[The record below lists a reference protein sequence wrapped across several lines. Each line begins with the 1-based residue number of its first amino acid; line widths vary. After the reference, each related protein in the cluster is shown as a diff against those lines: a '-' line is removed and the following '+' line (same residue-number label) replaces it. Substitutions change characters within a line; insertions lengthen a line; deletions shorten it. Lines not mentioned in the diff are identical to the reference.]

1 MEFEHVVSFHEA
13 PWHYSLL
20 STSSSPVSLVH
31 ACALLAGARA
41 LSFRS
46 LLPCVS
52 LTLPDDAFFHWRLK
66 FISSRICNPKIRNI
80 HSSLLCPSLR
90 PHWMQPPHLLSVFFA
105 RSARVWSSSAVKG
118 APKPPRAFGSRKW
131 KCKCKPENGLIKLGR
146 LNTHHHHLQT
156 SFQGQGYHF

>member
-105 RSARVWSSSAVKG
+105 LSARVCSSSAVHMKALVTVTSISHPSFVSHRG
-118 APKPPRAFGSRKW
+118 FFTTIHRPSPCSYQRKSRHEW
-131 KCKCKPENGLIKLGR
+131 GEM
-146 LNTHHHHLQT
+146 
-156 SFQGQGYHF
+156 